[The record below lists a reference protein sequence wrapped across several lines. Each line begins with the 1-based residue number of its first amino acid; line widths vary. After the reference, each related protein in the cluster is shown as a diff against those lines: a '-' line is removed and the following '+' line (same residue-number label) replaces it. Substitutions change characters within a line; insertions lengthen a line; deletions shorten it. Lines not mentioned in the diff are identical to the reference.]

1 MAMRTPHRFTVRA
14 TGVPRRVGRALEGA
28 VDTDRRYGDT
38 LDVQRDGRLDVRIA
52 KGSPLRMTR
61 RGLDIDPGVIGEK
74 NRAPLKHIADVASG
88 ATLAETQ
95 ATLNEILAE
104 LRKTKNMRGGF

>member
-1 MAMRTPHRFTVRA
+1 MANRTPHRFTVRA

-38 LDVQRDGRLDVRIA
+38 LDVQTDGRLDVRIA
-52 KGSPLRMTR
+52 KGSALRMTR
-61 RGLDIDPGVIGEK
+61 RGLDIDPQELGDK
-74 NRAPLKHIADVASG
+74 NHPQLKHIADVASG

-95 ATLNEILAE
+95 STLNEILAE
-104 LRKTKNMRGGF
+104 LRKTKNMKGGF